1 MKLDEDMLVCDLAE
15 TYHIYDMYSHPVEF
29 IATLAE
35 GLRYNSR
42 IKLKVAGMK
51 IDPEMLIMARIADN
65 TALNVYAKTKDAR
78 TGRNRPK
85 SLTEALLEEK
95 KKEDAPRE
103 FRSGDDFLKEW
114 NRITHG

>member
-1 MKLDEDMLVCDLAE
+1 M
-15 TYHIYDMYSHPVEF
+15 DMYSHPVEL

-35 GLRYNSR
+35 GLRHNSR

-51 IDPEMLIMARIADN
+51 VDPELLIMARIADN
-65 TALNVYAKTKDAR
+65 TALNVYAKTKDAK

-95 KKEDAPRE
+95 KKEDTPRE
-103 FRSGDDFLKEW
+103 FNSGEDFMREW
-114 NRITHG
+114 KRITHG